1 MSSSAPPVKKTRKNA
16 PGARLDPA
24 WKHGKEIDAAAKK
37 VQCKYCNVIRAG
49 GIYRLKHHLACTR
62 KDVEP
67 CPQVS
72 DEVRKEM
79 LELIRCKSE
88 DSSKRTKR
96 KFSSSLESIDGDE
109 VEQFGSMDEFVTKKI
124 GGLKGKQTTLNG
136 KWKKH
141 ERNEVCQTIA
151 RWFYTSAIPFNAVNN
166 PFFSKMVEQIGE
178 FGRGL
183 KLPSYYEIRDTFLK
197 REVVETLNVIQK
209 YKEEWSKTG
218 CTIMSDGWT
227 DQRKRTMCNF
237 LVNSPSGTV
246 FLSSVETTDISKTAD
261 KIFEM
266 LDDVVEK
273 VGEENVVQIVS
284 DNAANYKAA
293 GKLLM
298 EKRKNLFW
306 TPCAAHCL
314 DLMLEDFNKHDPMQK
329 ETIARAKLVVSYIYS
344 WGTVVNW
351 MKEFTKGKEL
361 VRPGVTRFATSY
373 LTMRRLLELKGEL
386 IAFFASEKWR
396 GSSHAKK
403 KKGQEICNIIFDTQN
418 FWPNVELC
426 LKIASPL
433 IKVLRMVDSDDKPAM
448 GFLYKAIEH
457 AKEEIKANLRSAK
470 KRYEPVYAVIDKRWE
485 SMLSQPL
492 HAAGYYLN
500 PQYHYS
506 QTFQIDVNVK
516 RGLYE
521 CMARIVPNVTDR
533 DKIDQQLD
541 RFRMEKGLFGIENAI
556 RSRNTKSPADWWH
569 SFGDDCPEL
578 QRFSIRVLSLT
589 CSSSGC
595 ERNWSTFEMVHSKRR
610 NRLAQKRMNDLV
622 FVMYN
627 LRLREREREREKQK
641 MMNVEKD
648 PFENFPS
655 DDEWITEIEDPVLP
669 KDNEWLRIL
678 DENQNH
684 DTTDEE
690 ENDEVE
696 VIASHIMRTIDET
709 PSESRGKRKQVNQMH
724 NFHLVNEEE
733 NVDGLNVI
741 NEDVVQMP
749 KVDESV
755 KIVGHNEDYGFGDIC
770 YGFENDF

>member
-1 MSSSAPPVKKTRKNA
+1 MGTSGIAKFSFPFATHEATSDYHTATAPPTRAEATSDNHTDQRRPHHLHALSCTPVSLCSPWPLAASSTGSITVPTPKFPTIVISDQMEIHQPSSSAAIIMSSSAPPVKKTRKNA
-16 PGARLDPA
+16 PGARLDPT

-37 VQCKYCNVIRAG
+37 AQCKYCNVIRAG

-88 DSSKRTKR
+88 DSSKRIKR

-109 VEQFGSMDEFVTKKI
+109 VEQFGSMDEFVTKKT
-124 GGLKGKQTTLNG
+124 GELKGKQTTLNG

-151 RWFYTSAIPFNAVNN
+151 RWFYTSDIPFNAVNN

-183 KLPSYYEIRDTFLK
+183 KLPSYYEVRDTFLK

-246 FLSSVETTDISKTAD
+246 FLSSVETIDISKTAD

-298 EKRKNLFW
+298 EKRKILFW

-361 VRPGVTRFATSY
+361 V
-373 LTMRRLLELKGEL
+373 
-386 IAFFASEKWR
+386 
-396 GSSHAKK
+396 
-403 KKGQEICNIIFDTQN
+403 
-418 FWPNVELC
+418 
-426 LKIASPL
+426 
-433 IKVLRMVDSDDKPAM
+433 LRMVDSDDKPAM

-457 AKEEIKANLRSAK
+457 TKEEIKANLRSAK

-492 HAAGYYLN
+492 HAAGYFLN

-521 CMARIVPNVTDR
+521 CMARIVPNVTDQ

-541 RFRMEKGLFGIENAI
+541 RFRMAKGLFGIENAI
-556 RSRNTKSPADWWH
+556 RSRNTKSP
-569 SFGDDCPEL
+569 GDDCPEL
-578 QRFSIRVLSLT
+578 QRFAIRVLSLT

-595 ERNWSTFEMVHSKRR
+595 EQNWSTFEMVHSKRR

-627 LRLREREREREKQK
+627 FAAKGETLAPRA
-641 MMNVEKD
+641 
-648 PFENFPS
+648 PS
-655 DDEWITEIEDPVLP
+655 DRTHGHCEG
-669 KDNEWLRIL
+669 
-678 DENQNH
+678 
-684 DTTDEE
+684 DEE
-690 ENDEVE
+690 ENDEVK

-733 NVDGLNVI
+733 NEDGLNVI
-741 NEDVVQMP
+741 NEDVVQIP

-755 KIVGHNEDYGFGDIC
+755 KIVSHNEDYGFGDNC

>member
-79 LELIRCKSE
+79 LELIR
-88 DSSKRTKR
+88 
-96 KFSSSLESIDGDE
+96 F
-109 VEQFGSMDEFVTKKI
+109 
-124 GGLKGKQTTLNG
+124 
-136 KWKKH
+136 
-141 ERNEVCQTIA
+141 
-151 RWFYTSAIPFNAVNN
+151 
-166 PFFSKMVEQIGE
+166 
-178 FGRGL
+178 
-183 KLPSYYEIRDTFLK
+183 
-197 REVVETLNVIQK
+197 
-209 YKEEWSKTG
+209 
-218 CTIMSDGWT
+218 
-227 DQRKRTMCNF
+227 
-237 LVNSPSGTV
+237 
-246 FLSSVETTDISKTAD
+246 
-261 KIFEM
+261 
-266 LDDVVEK
+266 
-273 VGEENVVQIVS
+273 
-284 DNAANYKAA
+284 
-293 GKLLM
+293 
-298 EKRKNLFW
+298 
-306 TPCAAHCL
+306 
-314 DLMLEDFNKHDPMQK
+314 
-329 ETIARAKLVVSYIYS
+329 
-344 WGTVVNW
+344 VNW

-470 KRYEPVYAVIDKRWE
+470 KRYEP
-485 SMLSQPL
+485 
-492 HAAGYYLN
+492 
-500 PQYHYS
+500 
-506 QTFQIDVNVK
+506 
-516 RGLYE
+516 
-521 CMARIVPNVTDR
+521 
-533 DKIDQQLD
+533 
-541 RFRMEKGLFGIENAI
+541 
-556 RSRNTKSPADWWH
+556 
-569 SFGDDCPEL
+569 
-578 QRFSIRVLSLT
+578 
-589 CSSSGC
+589 
-595 ERNWSTFEMVHSKRR
+595 VHSKRR